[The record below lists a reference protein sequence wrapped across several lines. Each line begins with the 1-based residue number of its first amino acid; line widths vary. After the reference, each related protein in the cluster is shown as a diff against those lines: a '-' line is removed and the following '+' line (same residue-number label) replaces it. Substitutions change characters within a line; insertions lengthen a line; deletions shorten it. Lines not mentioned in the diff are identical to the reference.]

1 MWAMIAFAVKG
12 SMSNQTDSVNPR
24 APDIQE
30 NTFREMISVIVICWS
45 RLVCRLIIAKPL
57 SELIQTYN

>member
-12 SMSNQTDSVNPR
+12 APSDQTDSVIPR

-30 NTFREMISVIVICWS
+30 ITVREMI
-45 RLVCRLIIAKPL
+45 
-57 SELIQTYN
+57 

>member
-12 SMSNQTDSVNPR
+12 IPSDQIDSVNPR

-30 NTFREMISVIVICWS
+30 ILVREMV
-45 RLVCRLIIAKPL
+45 
-57 SELIQTYN
+57 

>member
-12 SMSNQTDSVNPR
+12 GPSDQTDSVNPR

-30 NTFREMISVIVICWS
+30 ITVREMI
-45 RLVCRLIIAKPL
+45 
-57 SELIQTYN
+57 

>member
-12 SMSNQTDSVNPR
+12 DPSDQTDSVNPR

-30 NTFREMISVIVICWS
+30 ITVREMI
-45 RLVCRLIIAKPL
+45 
-57 SELIQTYN
+57 

>member
-12 SMSNQTDSVNPR
+12 SPSDQTDSVNPR

-30 NTFREMISVIVICWS
+30 ITVREMISVIVTCWS
-45 RLVCRLIIAKPL
+45 RQWFVA
-57 SELIQTYN
+57 

>member
-12 SMSNQTDSVNPR
+12 TPSDQTDSVNPR

-30 NTFREMISVIVICWS
+30 ITVREMI
-45 RLVCRLIIAKPL
+45 
-57 SELIQTYN
+57 

>member
-12 SMSNQTDSVNPR
+12 ALNDQTDSVNPR

-30 NTFREMISVIVICWS
+30 NTVREMI
-45 RLVCRLIIAKPL
+45 
-57 SELIQTYN
+57 

>member
-12 SMSNQTDSVNPR
+12 APNDQTDSVNPR

-30 NTFREMISVIVICWS
+30 ITVREMI
-45 RLVCRLIIAKPL
+45 
-57 SELIQTYN
+57 

>member
-12 SMSNQTDSVNPR
+12 APSDRTDSVNPR

-30 NTFREMISVIVICWS
+30 ITVREMI
-45 RLVCRLIIAKPL
+45 
-57 SELIQTYN
+57 